1 MPKTCAELFSHID
14 CTIIGNKNEYIEGI
28 AYRSD
33 AVQPGDAFF
42 CIVGKVTD
50 GHSYAQDAINRG
62 AKVLVVERKLYLA
75 DATDVTE
82 VVVSDSRKAMAL
94 AAAAFHDNPSS
105 KFSLVGITGTN
116 GKTTTT
122 YLVNHIANEVGL
134 KAGIIGTVGVIANGK
149 LEKTANTTPESSDLQ
164 ALLGRMVQCNR
175 SVVAMEVSSHAL
187 DLLRVW
193 GCHFAVTAFTN
204 LTQDHLDYHHTFE
217 EYFEAKA
224 LLFGKDYPAKRVI
237 CIDDKWGKE
246 LLKRC
251 SNAGDDIITTGFEK
265 SAQIHPEEVE
275 YFPTHTRVCLY
286 ACGTTYDFDYPL
298 VGKFNV
304 SNMMTAFGIAL
315 SLGINARSII
325 ASFDKPVFVPGRL
338 QRVHADHD
346 GGVSV
351 FVDYAHT
358 PDALEK
364 AISAVK
370 EVSTKRTIVVF
381 GCGGDRDATKRPL
394 MGKAALVAD
403 YAIVTSDNP
412 RSENPQAIINDIVSG
427 MGSALDCYTV
437 EPDRRRAIACAIAY
451 AQPGDSILIAGK
463 GHEDY
468 QLVAGQVLSF
478 DDAVVAAEELENAFG
493 EDSKIAR

>member
-1 MPKTCAELFSHID
+1 MVKTCAQLFSHIE
-14 CTIIGNKNEYIEGI
+14 CTIIGNADEPVSGI

-33 AVQPGDAFF
+33 KVVPGDAFF
-42 CIVGKVTD
+42 CIVGKVAD
-50 GHSYAQDAINRG
+50 GHSFAQDAINRG

-94 AAAAFHDNPSS
+94 AAAAFNDFPSS
-105 KFSLVGITGTN
+105 KFDLVGITGTN

-122 YLVNHIANEVGL
+122 YLVDHIATEAGM
-134 KAGIIGTVGVIANGK
+134 KSGIIGTVGVIIDGK
-149 LEKTANTTPESSDLQ
+149 REKTANTTPESSDLQ
-164 ALLGRMVQCNR
+164 SLLGRMAQSKR

-187 DLLRVW
+187 DLERVW
-193 GCHFAVTAFTN
+193 GCNFAVTAFTN

-224 LLFGKDYPAKRVI
+224 LLFGEGYPAKRVI
-237 CIDDKWGKE
+237 CIDDKWGCE

-251 SNAGDDIITTGFEK
+251 SKAGDDIITTGFDK

-275 YFPTHTRVCLY
+275 YFQTHTRVKLY
-286 ACGTTYDFDYPL
+286 ACGTTYDFEYPL

-315 SLGINARSII
+315 SLGISAAAII
-325 ASFDKPVFVPGRL
+325 SSFEKPVFVPGRL
-338 QRVHADHD
+338 QRVHTEHD
-346 GGVSV
+346 GGISIY
-351 FVDYAHT
+351 VDYAHT

-364 AISAVK
+364 ALSAVAALSNNK
-370 EVSTKRTIVVF
+370 TLVVF

-394 MGKAALVAD
+394 MGRVALTAD
-403 YAIVTSDNP
+403 YAVVTSDNP
-412 RSENPQAIINDIVSG
+412 RTEDPQAIINDILAG
-427 MGSALDCYTV
+427 MGEANGNYEV
-437 EPDRRRAIACAIAY
+437 EPDRRSAIARAIAL
-451 AQPGDSILIAGK
+451 AQTGDSILIAGK

-478 DDAVVAAEELENAFG
+478 DDAIVAAEELERAFG
-493 EDSKIAR
+493 QE

>member
-1 MPKTCAELFSHID
+1 MVKTCAQLFSHIE
-14 CTIIGNKNEYIEGI
+14 CTIIGNADEPVSGI

-33 AVQPGDAFF
+33 KVVPGDAFF
-42 CIVGKVTD
+42 RIVGKVTD
-50 GHSYAQDAINRG
+50 GHSFAQDAINRG

-94 AAAAFHDNPSS
+94 AAAAFNDFPSS
-105 KFSLVGITGTN
+105 KFDLVGITGTN

-122 YLVNHIANEVGL
+122 YLVDHIATEAGM
-134 KAGIIGTVGVIANGK
+134 KSGIIGTVGVIIDGK
-149 LEKTANTTPESSDLQ
+149 REKTANTTPESSDLQ
-164 ALLGRMVQCNR
+164 SLLGRMAQSKR

-187 DLLRVW
+187 DLERVW
-193 GCHFAVTAFTN
+193 GCNFAVTAFTN

-224 LLFGKDYPAKRVI
+224 LLFGEGYPAKRVI
-237 CIDDKWGKE
+237 CIDDKWGCE

-251 SNAGDDIITTGFEK
+251 SKAGDDIITTGFDK

-275 YFPTHTRVCLY
+275 YFQTHTRVKLY
-286 ACGTTYDFDYPL
+286 ACGTTYDFEYPL

-315 SLGINARSII
+315 SLGISAAAII
-325 ASFDKPVFVPGRL
+325 SSFEKPVFVPGRL
-338 QRVHADHD
+338 QRVHTEHD
-346 GGVSV
+346 GGISIY
-351 FVDYAHT
+351 VDYAHT

-364 AISAVK
+364 ALSAVAALSNNK
-370 EVSTKRTIVVF
+370 TLVVF

-394 MGKAALVAD
+394 MGRVALTAD
-403 YAIVTSDNP
+403 YAVVTSDNP
-412 RSENPQAIINDIVSG
+412 RTEDPQAIINDILAG
-427 MGSALDCYTV
+427 MGEANGNYEV
-437 EPDRRRAIACAIAY
+437 EPDRRSAIARAIAL

-478 DDAVVAAEELENAFG
+478 DDAIVAAEELERAFG
-493 EDSKIAR
+493 QE

>member
-1 MPKTCAELFSHID
+1 MAKTCAELFSQIE
-14 CTIIGNKNEYIEGI
+14 CTIIGNADEPIEGI

-33 AVQPGDAFF
+33 RVQPGDVFF

-94 AAAAFHDNPSS
+94 AAAAFNDDPSAR
-105 KFSLVGITGTN
+105 FSLVGITGTN

-122 YLVNHIANEVGL
+122 YLVNHILNSAGI
-134 KAGIIGTVGVIANGK
+134 KTGIIGTVGVLVDGAV
-149 LEKTANTTPESSDLQ
+149 EKTSNTTPESSDLQ
-164 ALLGRMVQCNR
+164 ALFKRMDQADCA
-175 SVVAMEVSSHAL
+175 VVAMEVSSHAL

-193 GCHFAVTAFTN
+193 GSHFAVTAFTN

-224 LLFGKDYPAKRVI
+224 LLFGPGYPAKRVI
-237 CIDDKWGKE
+237 CIDDAWGRE

-251 SNAGDDIITTGFEK
+251 SKAGDDVITVGFEK
-265 SAQIHPEEVE
+265 SAQIHPEEVT
-275 YFPTHTRVCLY
+275 YFQTHTHVKLY
-286 ACGTTYDFDYPL
+286 ARGARYDFDYPL

-315 SLGINARSII
+315 CLGMNARAII
-325 ASFDKPVFVPGRL
+325 ASFKKPLSVPGRL
-338 QRVHADHD
+338 QRVQAQHD
-346 GGVSV
+346 GGISV
-351 FVDYAHT
+351 YVDYAHT

-364 AISAVK
+364 ALGAVK
-370 EVSTKRTIVVF
+370 ALSDKRTLVVF
-381 GCGGDRDATKRPL
+381 GCGGDRDITKRPL
-394 MGKAALVAD
+394 MGQAALAAD
-403 YAIVTSDNP
+403 YVVVTSDNP
-412 RSENPQAIINDIVSG
+412 RSEDPYIIIKHIVAG
-427 MGSALDCYTV
+427 MGEAAGRYEI
-437 EPDRRRAIACAIAY
+437 EPDRRTAIARAIELAK
-451 AQPGDSILIAGK
+451 PGDSILLAGK

-468 QLVAGQVLSF
+468 QLVAGHTLSF
-478 DDAVVAAEELENAFG
+478 DDALVAAEELEKAFA
-493 EDSKIAR
+493 EEN

>member
-1 MPKTCAELFSHID
+1 MAKTCAELFSHID
-14 CTIIGNKNEYIEGI
+14 CTIIGNPDERIEGI
-28 AYRSD
+28 AYRSNK
-33 AVQPGDAFF
+33 VKPHDAFF
-42 CIVGKVTD
+42 CIVGNVVD
-50 GHSYAQDAINRG
+50 GHSFAQDAIDRG

-94 AAAAFHDNPSS
+94 AAAAFNDNPSS

-122 YLVNHIANEVGL
+122 YLVNHIFSEAGQ
-134 KAGIIGTVGVIANGK
+134 KTGIIGTVGVIADST
-149 LEKTANTTPESSDLQ
+149 LEKTSNTTPESTDLQ
-164 ALLGRMVQCNR
+164 ALLGRMAAADR

-187 DLLRVW
+187 DLQRVW
-193 GCHFAVTAFTN
+193 GCRFAVTAFTN

-224 LLFGKDYPAKRVI
+224 LLFGSGYPAKRVI

-251 SNAGDDIITTGFEK
+251 SKAGDDIITTGFEK
-265 SAQIHPEEVE
+265 SAQIHPEEVT
-275 YFPTHTRVCLY
+275 YFQTHTRVKLY
-286 ACGTTYDFDYPL
+286 ACGTVYDFDYPL

-315 SLGINARSII
+315 SLGLSARVVID
-325 ASFDKPVFVPGRL
+325 SFKKRVFVPGRL
-338 QRVHADHD
+338 QRVHAEHE
-346 GGVSV
+346 GGLSI

-364 AISAVK
+364 ALSAVK
-370 EVSTKRTIVVF
+370 ALSNNKTIVVF

-394 MGKAALVAD
+394 MGKVALAAD
-403 YAIVTSDNP
+403 YAVVTSDNP
-412 RSENPQAIINDIVSG
+412 RSEDPNAIIEDIVAG
-427 MGSALDCYTV
+427 MGEPAQRYEV
-437 EPDRRRAIACAIAY
+437 EPDRRAAIARAIAVAH
-451 AQPGDSILIAGK
+451 PGDSILIAGK

-468 QLVAGQVLSF
+468 QLVGDKVLSF
-478 DDAVVAAEELENAFG
+478 DDVKVAAEELERAFR
-493 EDSKIAR
+493 A